1 MYISNVISSLLFNT
15 VPGPE
20 DSEYSCAAWKRVPTT
35 LEVIFAL
42 ALPYRPP
49 ESPVGAFLWRKRV
62 WFESTFA
69 LTMLQPWEKV
79 LISEWLLVLWFCV
92 GFVGFWL
99 RGCVVLQWLRG
110 CWRKYVTRIVLLRV
124 TSPRARKTR
133 PIQPRPHV
141 PSTSLFSHLSYLF
154 ERLHLCDLR

>member
-49 ESPVGAFLWRKRV
+49 ESPVGAFLWRWRF
-62 WFESTFA
+62 WLETTIGLS
-69 LTMLQPWEKV
+69 LLEPWEK
-79 LISEWLLVLWFCV
+79 LLTCTSSASPSLPSSKV
-92 GFVGFWL
+92 GV
-99 RGCVVLQWLRG
+99 
-110 CWRKYVTRIVLLRV
+110 RV
-124 TSPRARKTR
+124 
-133 PIQPRPHV
+133 
-141 PSTSLFSHLSYLF
+141 
-154 ERLHLCDLR
+154 C